1 MKQALADSRA
11 YLTPWKEATDIF
23 IYWMCGGNT
32 ILRRICLQAQYCFF
46 FELKFQVI
54 TLAANDEDY
63 SLAKLQ
69 IRIAREE
76 QKAIK

>member
-1 MKQALADSRA
+1 M
-11 YLTPWKEATDIF
+11 
-23 IYWMCGGNT
+23 
-32 ILRRICLQAQYCFF
+32 QAQYCFF